1 MHPGPPKS
9 SCFHVV
15 DWLKIEIPFSV
26 LIIYVTSRTSWWI
39 RSTDWLCVKQPRTL
53 RRGCP
58 LFKMLA
64 TVSPYCFGLSLSCH
78 SMTVL
83 NHYVNFGKEKNS
95 GCLLNH
101 SAASGIHYSQI
112 QGIICDYFTNEELSN
127 RVTDTLTVMSALDY
141 DYVYVYAGYLSWPDM
156 SWGWVQCCQVY
167 LLSAVPLSLDRK
179 QTTV

>member
-1 MHPGPPKS
+1 MHPGLPKS

-26 LIIYVTSRTSWWI
+26 LITYVTSRTSLWI
-39 RSTDWLCVKQPRTL
+39 CSTDWLCVKQPCTYVGDAPCLKCWQQFHRTVV
-53 RRGCP
+53 G
-58 LFKMLA
+58 
-64 TVSPYCFGLSLSCH
+64 SLLVCH

-95 GCLLNH
+95 GCLLNQ
-101 SAASGIHYSQI
+101 SGASGIHYSQI

-141 DYVYVYAGYLSWPDM
+141 DYVCGYLSWPDL
-156 SWGWVQCCQVY
+156 SWGWVQCCRVS
-167 LLSAVPLSLDRK
+167 LLSTVPLSLYRK